1 MLPGTSPSD
10 SPERMAPAG
19 LRRGRRG
26 CSHNCLHI
34 FRRQLVRTFFLL
46 GIMLIEITR
55 RVHRSWTFRGEHLH
69 ILAPSHLLLPLL
81 RSLIVCIGFG
91 GQRLRSGEPVCL
103 PIFNKDEENRL
114 ERRDRHRVRCFV
126 LFSLC
131 SAVAGELFGRGK
143 QSLKR
148 ALNSGPESILPGLNF
163 GEESCQSSA
172 NLAMQRNQWNF
183 SLALINSTWHYA
195 AAVERYSELRN
206 RVSKPAFAA

>member
-1 MLPGTSPSD
+1 LLPGTSPSD
-10 SPERMAPAG
+10 DAELIAPAG
-19 LRRGRRG
+19 LRRDRLG

-34 FRRQLVRTFFLL
+34 FRRQLVRPFFLL
-46 GIMLIEITR
+46 GIMPIEITR
-55 RVHRSWTFRGEHLH
+55 RVHRSWTFCGDHLH

-103 PIFNKDEENRL
+103 PMFNEDEENRF

-131 SAVAGELFGRGK
+131 SAVAGQLFGRGK

-148 ALNSGPESILPGLNF
+148 ALNSGPESICPD
-163 GEESCQSSA
+163 
-172 NLAMQRNQWNF
+172 
-183 SLALINSTWHYA
+183 
-195 AAVERYSELRN
+195 
-206 RVSKPAFAA
+206 